1 MKRRVMGGSR
11 KRRCQRYDPNRRTFM
26 AAILQLLISLV
37 FDTIFTGL
45 IQLVITALQGGSAT
59 GA

>member
-1 MKRRVMGGSR
+1 
-11 KRRCQRYDPNRRTFM
+11 M